1 MGTHQGAISHE
12 YLDYYLDEFT
22 VMDETKLAEI
32 EIEKLKQLLKEDFDD
47 CIAQV
52 VKAIDSAKAG
62 SIIDDSEEPVRAA
75 TSNLRQKIFQK
86 ALQLKINAADAAFS
100 PSSQDKK

>member
-1 MGTHQGAISHE
+1 
-12 YLDYYLDEFT
+12 
-22 VMDETKLAEI
+22 MDETKLPEI

-52 VKAIDSAKAG
+52 AKAIDTAKAG

-75 TSNLRQKIFQK
+75 TGKLRQKIFQK

-100 PSSQDKK
+100 PSRQGKK